1 MSGPPGPTDEAVR
14 PRPSALQ
21 RRDPMAPRYDHLRAR
36 PADRRSRRD
45 EGRSRRGPR
54 VRRAAQAPLG
64 PGSAAL
70 SAVCGLRRPT
80 APSRLRPLVREV
92 AAGAGH
98 LFRAVAE
105 LPQARLRGIPDLA
118 RARRTVRDALGLESE
133 LDVGQRRQGGGLAR
147 ALDAG
152 LLRRASSDHRLRHRT
167 RLLPVL
173 GKGSSALVGS
183 APSTWVTFW
192 FRDWGHLAMP
202 AFALGWYFSGAML
215 RITRSGML
223 DVLGS
228 DYIKLVR
235 LKGVPEPMVV
245 AKHALKNSLI
255 PVLTF
260 AGLNL
265 LVMVNVS
272 VVIEVIFNWP
282 GVGQLL
288 YDALSNRDFPMVQ
301 GVVLMSGLLIVL
313 LNFTIDVLY
322 GYVDPRIRLSR

>member
-1 MSGPPGPTDEAVR
+1 MRKYVLVRAFYSLVTLWLLVTVIFGLVRLTGDPVAMKAEAGADAAYVAQLRHSWGLDQPLYWQYLSFVGKLLRADFGHSFEKSLPVR
-14 PRPSALQ
+14 DIYFERLPNSLKLGFAAFLISIALGVPFGMLSALKVNSWW
-21 RRDPMAPRYDHLRAR
+21 DNAGKVVAL
-36 PADRRSRRD
+36 
-45 EGRSRRGPR
+45 
-54 VRRAAQAPLG
+54 LG
-64 PGSAAL
+64 LSMPGFFVGL
-70 SAVCGLRRPT
+70 VLIIVFGIGLRW
-80 APSRLRPLVREV
+80 
-92 AAGAGH
+92 
-98 LFRAVAE
+98 
-105 LPQARLRGIPDLA
+105 
-118 RARRTVRDALGLESE
+118 
-133 LDVGQRRQGGGLAR
+133 
-147 ALDAG
+147 
-152 LLRRASSDHRLRHRT
+152 
-167 RLLPVL
+167 LPVL
-173 GKGSSALVGS
+173 GKGPSAFVGS
-183 APSTWVTFW
+183 DPWTWVTFW

-245 AKHALKNSLI
+245 AKHALKNSMI

-265 LVMVNVS
+265 LVMVNVA

-288 YDALSNRDFPMVQ
+288 YDGLSNRDFPMVQ

>member
-1 MSGPPGPTDEAVR
+1 MRKYILVRALYSVVTLWLLVTIIFGLVRLTGDPVAMKAEAGADAAYVAQLKHNWGLDQPLHWQYLSFLGRLLRADFGHSFEKSLAVR
-14 PRPSALQ
+14 DIYFERLPNSLKLGFAAFLISIALGVPFGMLSALKVNSWW
-21 RRDPMAPRYDHLRAR
+21 DNAGKVIAL
-36 PADRRSRRD
+36 
-45 EGRSRRGPR
+45 
-54 VRRAAQAPLG
+54 LG
-64 PGSAAL
+64 LSLPGFFVGL
-70 SAVCGLRRPT
+70 VLILVFGIGLRW
-80 APSRLRPLVREV
+80 
-92 AAGAGH
+92 
-98 LFRAVAE
+98 
-105 LPQARLRGIPDLA
+105 
-118 RARRTVRDALGLESE
+118 
-133 LDVGQRRQGGGLAR
+133 
-147 ALDAG
+147 
-152 LLRRASSDHRLRHRT
+152 
-167 RLLPVL
+167 LPVL
-173 GKGSSALVGS
+173 GKGPSALVWGD
-183 APSTWVTFW
+183 PWTWVTFW

-235 LKGVPEPMVV
+235 LKGVPESKVV
-245 AKHALKNSLI
+245 AKHALKNSMI

-265 LVMVNVS
+265 LVIVNVA

-301 GVVLMSGLLIVL
+301 GVVLMSGLMIVL

>member
-1 MSGPPGPTDEAVR
+1 MKRYVLVRALYSVVTLWLLVTIIFGLVRLTGDPVAMKAEAGADPAYVAQLRQSWGLDRPLYWQYLGFVGRLLRADFGHSFEKSLPVR
-14 PRPSALQ
+14 DIYFERLPNSLKLGFAAFLISLALGVPFGMLSALKVNSVW
-21 RRDPMAPRYDHLRAR
+21 DN
-36 PADRRSRRD
+36 
-45 EGRSRRGPR
+45 
-54 VRRAAQAPLG
+54 
-64 PGSAAL
+64 
-70 SAVCGLRRPT
+70 
-80 APSRLRPLVREV
+80 
-92 AAGAGH
+92 AGK
-98 LFRAVAE
+98 AVA
-105 LPQARLRGIPDLA
+105 L
-118 RARRTVRDALGLESE
+118 LGLSMPGFFVGLVLIIVFGIE
-133 LDVGQRRQGGGLAR
+133 LGW
-147 ALDAG
+147 
-152 LLRRASSDHRLRHRT
+152 
-167 RLLPVL
+167 LPVL
-173 GKGSSALVGS
+173 GKGSSAFVWS
-183 APSTWVTFW
+183 APSTWATFW

-265 LVMVNVS
+265 LIMVNVA